1 MNKLLLSIEAFLLIG
16 LLLLS
21 PKSSADTLQNAIDL
35 FDFAEANYPEL
46 LQPLAPEVQE
56 IQGFYVR
63 HYTDTGVFLGVQG
76 DNIWAFGEILGPD
89 IIYVGKLSEVITVN
103 DVDIT
108 NLNFSSHRGSC
119 TYYAENLF
127 SSVRDIKRNMNFS
140 GSVSIA
146 VEGEECIMTTNN
158 IPNHDFNDNSAGFAT
173 DVSEVQTELRI
184 PINPVFASSATPIS
198 LTTDNAVL
206 LNGVKVDLLAAAYYN
221 VGDER
226 IGCSNIDQAW
236 RFDPMHADNNFGTD
250 QHNAHTQPD
259 GSYHYHG
266 NPQALFE
273 QAPLN

>member
-1 MNKLLLSIEAFLLIG
+1 MHLL
-16 LLLLS
+16 
-21 PKSSADTLQNAIDL
+21 
-35 FDFAEANYPEL
+35 
-46 LQPLAPEVQE
+46 
-56 IQGFYVR
+56 
-63 HYTDTGVFLGVQG
+63 
-76 DNIWAFGEILGPD
+76 
-89 IIYVGKLSEVITVN
+89 
-103 DVDIT
+103 
-108 NLNFSSHRGSC
+108 
-119 TYYAENLF
+119 NLF

-173 DVSEVQTELRI
+173 DVNKVQTELRI